1 MVFIKILLELFKEV
15 IQVLFNRV
23 EVLYLVELM
32 E

>member
-1 MVFIKILLELFKEV
+1 MVFIKSLEVYKEV